1 MKNKKY
7 QIIKLKNGYAIT
19 TKEAIK
25 DYYTMNFLPYEKK
38 MKFKKYLIKA
48 INTSETFTK
57 YKNNTDFKTVY
68 IC

>member
-1 MKNKKY
+1 MKKY

-38 MKFKKYLIKA
+38 TKFKKYLIELIQK
-48 INTSETFTK
+48 SKDFEK
-57 YKNNTDFKTVY
+57 YRNNIDLKTYY
-68 IC
+68 IY